1 MYISLRTVRIALILV
16 IALIVTSALS
26 ANHRPPKPLVLCYPE
41 APTGYLLVGARYSYG
56 KGGNLLIC
64 EYDLDTKF
72 MMGEDTRR

>member
-1 MYISLRTVRIALILV
+1 MYISLRTVRITLILV
-16 IALIVTSALS
+16 IALLVTSVLS
-26 ANHRPPKPLVLCYPE
+26 ANHRPPKPLMLCWSE

-72 MMGEDTRR
+72 TMGEDTRR